1 MKCDKG
7 WHDGS
12 CCCNCKNYIPL
23 MKHPWN
29 QDIGKGNMSEKMGYA
44 CIGFFSTGDNI
55 AVFFDNNHEHG
66 MCELYSKKTE
76 NK

>member
-1 MKCDKG
+1 
-7 WHDGS
+7 
-12 CCCNCKNYIPL
+12 